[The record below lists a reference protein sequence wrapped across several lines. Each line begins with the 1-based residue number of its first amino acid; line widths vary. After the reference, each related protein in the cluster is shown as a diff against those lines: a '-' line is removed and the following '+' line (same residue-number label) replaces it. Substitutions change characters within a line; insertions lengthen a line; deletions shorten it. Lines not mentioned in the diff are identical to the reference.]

1 MTRSRTRNSGL
12 KIPLEWEAE
21 FKKENPISLRIT
33 EGKRLFGLLAHGLAK
48 AEEKTQTEKGLQAVQ
63 VEGRGGS
70 TERRSG

>member
-21 FKKENPISLRIT
+21 FKKENPISFRIT

-48 AEEKTQTEKGLQAVQ
+48 AKEKKQTVN
-63 VEGRGGS
+63 VEGQFGS